1 MNLINFLID
10 FIIHI
15 DKYIDLLINTFGN
28 FSYLILFIVIF
39 CETGLVVMPFLPG
52 DSLLFVSGAFAA
64 RGSFNIFFLYF
75 IFLLAAILGD
85 SLNYW
90 IGDFF
95 GEKVFENWKLFKKEH
110 LERTKKFF
118 NKHGGKT
125 VLLARFI
132 PFIRTFAPFVAGVGK
147 MKYRKFLFYNILGG
161 FLWVSLFLL
170 SGYFFGQL
178 PWVKENLTILI
189 VLIIGV
195 SVMPVVIEFLRNKLK
210 KKRQ

>member
-1 MNLINFLID
+1 M
-10 FIIHI
+10 
-15 DKYIDLLINTFGN
+15 
-28 FSYLILFIVIF
+28 V
-39 CETGLVVMPFLPG
+39 E
-52 DSLLFVSGAFAA
+52 
-64 RGSFNIFFLYF
+64 
-75 IFLLAAILGD
+75 
-85 SLNYW
+85 
-90 IGDFF
+90 
-95 GEKVFENWKLFKKEH
+95 
-110 LERTKKFF
+110 
-118 NKHGGKT
+118 KT